1 MVERLAGHLH
11 GRAHRLVP
19 AAIGLVALGFVAWFM
34 ISTAPR
40 ATPEKT
46 ATVGIRLVAP
56 ADTVSNL
63 TVFADASLTTDGGA
77 SVDVNAYF
85 LCSAAAEVA
94 VHLTSQEA
102 SALDYAPVT
111 TGEILDDPLADVMV
125 TPQDDG
131 LQVVGGCSELQPV
144 DVRFEVDYPAGSVS
158 VPLARGSYAFGL
170 DLFAWSEADV
180 LTRPSYAMV
189 LQPPSGALL
198 EDAFGSAER
207 SFNHA
212 TWEADDELDLTA
224 YGMYTVPREVSRAL
238 WWDNAILLILGAI
251 VGIALEAVLSRTR
264 RLKALATERSDLPT
278 DSAPAAEDSPAT
290 ESPPQNAVT
299 VQPERKPQ
307 P

>member
-1 MVERLAGHLH
+1 M
-11 GRAHRLVP
+11 
-19 AAIGLVALGFVAWFM
+19 
-34 ISTAPR
+34 
-40 ATPEKT
+40 
-46 ATVGIRLVAP
+46 
-56 ADTVSNL
+56 
-63 TVFADASLTTDGGA
+63 
-77 SVDVNAYF
+77 
-85 LCSAAAEVA
+85 
-94 VHLTSQEA
+94 
-102 SALDYAPVT
+102 
-111 TGEILDDPLADVMV
+111 
-125 TPQDDG
+125 
-131 LQVVGGCSELQPV
+131 
-144 DVRFEVDYPAGSVS
+144 
-158 VPLARGSYAFGL
+158 
-170 DLFAWSEADV
+170 